1 MASTWLPVR
10 REAPQQYVTTVR
22 CPRKGPL
29 PNEISLLICGQMH
42 DARPERCESCGC
54 RQALVFGKQLEE
66 LRGATRA
73 SMRVFREPA
82 AVSDADGVVVADD
95 VVEGG
100 EVV

>member
-42 DARPERCESCGC
+42 DFAPERCASCNC
-54 RQALVFGKQLEE
+54 RQALVFSKQLEE
-66 LRGATRA
+66 LRGTSRAT
-73 SMRVFREPA
+73 MRVFREPA
-82 AVSDADGVVVADD
+82 AVSDANGAVVADD
-95 VVEGG
+95 VEGG